1 MAQKVQV
8 VLTCDLDEEEVPA
21 ADTVSFGVDGATY
34 AFELCERHLEEFNE
48 TMQAYIAV
56 ARPAD
61 GPRRRRSP
69 SSAPNRSAR
78 SSSSVAST
86 PSNIRTWARDNG
98 YEVSDRG
105 RIPAE
110 VRAAFEA
117 AS

>member
-21 ADTVSFGVDGATY
+21 ADTVNFAVDGATY

-48 TMQAYIAV
+48 TMQGYIAV
-56 ARPAD
+56 ARHAD
-61 GPRRRRSP
+61 TPRRRTA
-69 SSAPNRSAR
+69 SAPSRANR
-78 SSSSVAST
+78 SSVAST

-105 RIPAE
+105 RIPAD
-110 VRAAFEA
+110 VRSAFEA